1 MGILLIIIG
10 IICFIA
16 GISII
21 ISDKKAKTEKDCI
34 SYSTTNQNSE
44 SEVSQKTKNEADNK
58 FKKIQDFDENEQKG
72 FKFEQ
77 FIENLVLREK
87 LFVLEDH
94 RRDVKTVDGK
104 LPISSRYPDYDFLLK
119 LKGGNNV
126 RFSVE
131 CKYRSRFFNDT
142 IHWAEPY
149 QIKTYTQYEAEKNT
163 SVFVALGVGG
173 KPEEPKEVYMIPI
186 SDAQSP
192 DLNRNDLQQYR
203 LKIKEDTKLFFDT
216 KEKRFIVN
224 KQ

>member
-10 IICFIA
+10 IICFIT

-21 ISDKKAKTEKDCI
+21 LSDKKTTPEKDNV
-34 SYSTTNQNSE
+34 SYSTTNQKSE
-44 SEVSQKTKNEADNK
+44 SEASQKTNNETDNK

-72 FKFEQ
+72 FNFEQ

-104 LPISSRYPDYDFLLK
+104 LPISSRYPDFDFLLK
-119 LKGGNNV
+119 LKSGNNV
-126 RFSVE
+126 RFSIE

-149 QIKTYTQYEAEKNT
+149 QIKTYTQYEAEKST
-163 SVFVALGVGG
+163 TVFVALGVGG
-173 KPEEPKEVYMIPI
+173 KPENPKEVYMIPI
-186 SDAQSP
+186 HSAQSP
-192 DLNRNDLQQYR
+192 DLNRNDLQQFR

-216 KEKRFIVN
+216 KEKRIIVS